1 LRVII
6 SFYIALIVSSTAL
19 FAQVADSAKTDSVKI
34 SSPNAEAKND
44 SVLASQKKEVKVKT
58 VNLWKNRIPSF
69 SEKITTDSLLRW
81 NIYPN
86 WGDFYAYQSNVI
98 SYRQGTIGRTDAF
111 NINGYDQYEQN
122 LWLDDI
128 LLNDPVTGLINY
140 NYVPH
145 HKIGTVYQTYNGDL
159 NSYVNIR
166 DYYINEP
173 VSYLNFDEASND
185 YRNLEFFVAQN
196 TAPGTNIELSYWDR
210 RDGGFY
216 PNNSVQGSQIMG
228 RIYHHLGEKYQIQ
241 GLILRNDFNNDES
254 GGYVVNDPSTFG
266 FGEFTSNPVNSSG
279 NSETLRNDIKLG
291 LYQRTDTASAESGG
305 LIMNRT
311 KNDRVVRISADTL
324 SRELLT
330 HSAQIFKKVEL
341 GLLSIQGN
349 ATVNLSDL
357 KSGNSITRNNWFT
370 SEAKITTELELF
382 DGLKL
387 IGSGNVISRNTG
399 HSGSEFS
406 SGINIGSSENL
417 NLKLTASVESRIP
430 TIQTLY
436 WSSKDYS
443 GNSNLE
449 NEKIT
454 SLYGEVSSSLGSY
467 WKAGASGRLKFTE
480 NRIVLDEDSTFSNTN
495 SQDLAFI
502 SGFVRFQNPN
512 FEIESSAA
520 YETALSFESDQSHS
534 TFGSVD
540 TKLWIRN
547 ALFYKNYAFN
557 RAAFVKIGVRTL
569 LSPFA
574 YESQFYNTELDYWQS
589 NSLTNDG
596 SMQSFVPAFF
606 RMDAELSARVR
617 AIMVVIRWEN
627 ALDGLGQA
635 GYFEASSFPMLPRRL
650 IVGIRAQFR
659 N

>member
-1 LRVII
+1 MRVLVALYIVII
-6 SFYIALIVSSTAL
+6 VCSAAV
-19 FAQVADSAKTDSVKI
+19 FAQVADSSNTDSVRI
-34 SSPNAEAKND
+34 SSPVSDAQND
-44 SVLASQKKEVKVKT
+44 SVLISDEDNIEVKKIY
-58 VNLWKNRIPSF
+58 LWKNRVSSF
-69 SEKITTDSLLRW
+69 SKQVTTDSLLRW

-86 WGDFYAYQSNVI
+86 WGDFYAYRSNTI
-98 SYRQGTIGRTDAF
+98 AFRQGTIGRIDAF

-122 LWLDDI
+122 VWLDDI
-128 LLNDPVTGLINY
+128 SLNDPVTGLINY

-145 HKIGTVYQTYNGDL
+145 HKIGTVYETYTSEL

-196 TAPGTNIELSYWDR
+196 TAPGTNIEVSYWDR
-210 RDGGFY
+210 RGGGFY

-228 RIYHHLGEKYQIQ
+228 RVYHHLGEKFQIQ
-241 GLILRNDFNNDES
+241 GLVLRNDFNNDES
-254 GGYVVNDPSTFG
+254 GGYVVNDPASFS
-266 FGEFTSNPVNSSG
+266 FGEFTSTPMSSSG
-279 NSETLRNDIKLG
+279 NSEILRNDIKLG
-291 LYQRTDTASAESGG
+291 LYQRVDTSSAETGG
-305 LIMNRT
+305 LILTRT

-324 SRELLT
+324 NRKLLT
-330 HSAQIFKKVEL
+330 HGAQVFKKVEL
-341 GLLSIQGN
+341 GLLSINGD
-349 ATVNLSDL
+349 ARVFHSDM
-357 KSGNSITRNNWFT
+357 KSGNSITRNNWLIT
-370 SEAKITTELELF
+370 EAKITTELKLF

-406 SGINIGSSENL
+406 AGINIGSSDNL
-417 NLKLTASVESRIP
+417 NLKVTAGVESRIP

-443 GNSNLE
+443 GNTNLN
-449 NEKIT
+449 NEKIV
-454 SLYGEVSSSLGSY
+454 SLYGEVNSSLGSY
-467 WKAGASGRLKFTE
+467 WKAGASGRLKLTE
-480 NRIVLDEDSTFSNTN
+480 NRIVLDADSTFSNTN
-495 SQDLAFI
+495 SQDLVFT
-502 SGFVRFQNPN
+502 SGYIRFQNERI
-512 FEIESSAA
+512 EIESSAS
-520 YETALSFESDQSHS
+520 YEWTLSFKSDQSHS

-540 TKLWIRN
+540 AKLWIRN
-547 ALFYKNYAFN
+547 SLFYKNYAFN
-557 RAAFVKIGVRTL
+557 RAAYIKMGVRTL

-574 YESQFYNTELDYWQS
+574 YESQFYNTELNYWQS
-589 NSLTNDG
+589 NSLSNDG
-596 SMQSFVPAFF
+596 SMQSFAPAFF
-606 RMDAELSARVR
+606 RLDAELSARVR

-635 GYFEASSFPMLPRRL
+635 GYFEASSFPMPPRRL

>member
-1 LRVII
+1 MRVLLALYIVII
-6 SFYIALIVSSTAL
+6 VCSAAV
-19 FAQVADSAKTDSVKI
+19 FAQVADSSNTDSVRI
-34 SSPNAEAKND
+34 SSPVSDAQND
-44 SVLASQKKEVKVKT
+44 SVLISDKDNIEVKKIY
-58 VNLWKNRIPSF
+58 LWKNRVSSF
-69 SEKITTDSLLRW
+69 SKQVTTDSLLRW

-86 WGDFYAYQSNVI
+86 WGDFYAYRSNTI
-98 SYRQGTIGRTDAF
+98 AFRQGTIGRIDAF

-122 LWLDDI
+122 VWLDDI
-128 LLNDPVTGLINY
+128 SLNDPVTGLINY

-145 HKIGTVYQTYNGDL
+145 HKIGTVYETYTSEL

-173 VSYLNFDEASND
+173 VSYLNFDEASHD

-196 TAPGTNIELSYWDR
+196 TAPGTNIEVSYWDR
-210 RDGGFY
+210 RGGGFY

-228 RIYHHLGEKYQIQ
+228 RVYHHLGEKFQIQ
-241 GLILRNDFNNDES
+241 GLVLRNEFNNDES
-254 GGYVVNDPSTFG
+254 GGYVVNDPASFG
-266 FGEFTSNPVNSSG
+266 FGEFTSTPMSSSG
-279 NSETLRNDIKLG
+279 NSEILRNDIKLG
-291 LYQRTDTASAESGG
+291 LYQRVDTSSAETGG
-305 LIMNRT
+305 LILTRT

-324 SRELLT
+324 NRKLLT
-330 HSAQIFKKVEL
+330 HGAQVFKKVEL
-341 GLLSIQGN
+341 GLLSINGD
-349 ATVNLSDL
+349 ARVFHSDM
-357 KSGNSITRNNWFT
+357 KSGNSITRNNWLIT
-370 SEAKITTELELF
+370 EAKMTTELKLF

-406 SGINIGSSENL
+406 AGINIGSSDNL
-417 NLKLTASVESRIP
+417 NLKVTAGVESRIP

-443 GNSNLE
+443 GNSNLK
-449 NEKIT
+449 NEKIM
-454 SLYGEVSSSLGSY
+454 SLYGEVNSSLGSY
-467 WKAGASGRLKFTE
+467 WEAGASGRLKFTE
-480 NRIVLDEDSTFSNTN
+480 NRIVLDADSTFSNTN
-495 SQDLAFI
+495 SQDLLFT
-502 SGFVRFQNPN
+502 SGYIRFQNERI
-512 FEIESSAA
+512 EIESSAS
-520 YETALSFESDQSHS
+520 YEGTLSFESDQSHS

-540 TKLWIRN
+540 AKLWIRN
-547 ALFYKNYAFN
+547 SLFYKNYAFN
-557 RAAFVKIGVRTL
+557 RAAYIKMGVRTL

-574 YESQFYNTELDYWQS
+574 YESQFYNTELNYWQS

-596 SMQSFVPAFF
+596 SMQSFAPAFF
-606 RMDAELSARVR
+606 RLDAELSARVR

-635 GYFEASSFPMLPRRL
+635 GYFEASSFPMPPRRL

>member
-1 LRVII
+1 
-6 SFYIALIVSSTAL
+6 
-19 FAQVADSAKTDSVKI
+19 
-34 SSPNAEAKND
+34 
-44 SVLASQKKEVKVKT
+44 
-58 VNLWKNRIPSF
+58 
-69 SEKITTDSLLRW
+69 
-81 NIYPN
+81 
-86 WGDFYAYQSNVI
+86 
-98 SYRQGTIGRTDAF
+98 
-111 NINGYDQYEQN
+111 
-122 LWLDDI
+122 
-128 LLNDPVTGLINY
+128 
-140 NYVPH
+140 
-145 HKIGTVYQTYNGDL
+145 
-159 NSYVNIR
+159 
-166 DYYINEP
+166 
-173 VSYLNFDEASND
+173 
-185 YRNLEFFVAQN
+185 
-196 TAPGTNIELSYWDR
+196 
-210 RDGGFY
+210 
-216 PNNSVQGSQIMG
+216 
-228 RIYHHLGEKYQIQ
+228 
-241 GLILRNDFNNDES
+241 
-254 GGYVVNDPSTFG
+254 
-266 FGEFTSNPVNSSG
+266 
-279 NSETLRNDIKLG
+279 
-291 LYQRTDTASAESGG
+291 
-305 LIMNRT
+305 
-311 KNDRVVRISADTL
+311 
-324 SRELLT
+324 
-330 HSAQIFKKVEL
+330 
-341 GLLSIQGN
+341 
-349 ATVNLSDL
+349 
-357 KSGNSITRNNWFT
+357 
-370 SEAKITTELELF
+370 
-382 DGLKL
+382 
-387 IGSGNVISRNTG
+387 
-399 HSGSEFS
+399 
-406 SGINIGSSENL
+406 
-417 NLKLTASVESRIP
+417 

-443 GNSNLE
+443 GNSNLK

-454 SLYGEVSSSLGSY
+454 SLYGEVNSSLGSY

-635 GYFEASSFPMLPRRL
+635 GYFETSSFPMPPRRL

>member
-1 LRVII
+1 M
-6 SFYIALIVSSTAL
+6 IVSSTAL
-19 FAQVADSAKTDSVKI
+19 YAQVADSAKTDSVKI
-34 SSPNAEAKND
+34 TSPNTKAKND
-44 SVLASQKKEVKVKT
+44 NVLASQKKEVKVKT

-145 HKIGTVYQTYNGDL
+145 HKIGTVYQSYNGNL

-266 FGEFTSNPVNSSG
+266 FGEFTSNPVSSSG
-279 NSETLRNDIKLG
+279 NSEILRNDIKLG
-291 LYQRTDTASAESGG
+291 LYQRSDTASAESGG
-305 LIMNRT
+305 LIFNRT

-330 HSAQIFKKVEL
+330 HGAQIFKKVEL

-370 SEAKITTELELF
+370 SEAKMTTELELF

-387 IGSGNVISRNTG
+387 IGSGKVVSRNTD
-399 HSGSEFS
+399 HTGSEFS

-417 NLKLTASVESRIP
+417 NLKLTA
-430 TIQTLY
+430 
-436 WSSKDYS
+436 
-443 GNSNLE
+443 
-449 NEKIT
+449 
-454 SLYGEVSSSLGSY
+454 
-467 WKAGASGRLKFTE
+467 
-480 NRIVLDEDSTFSNTN
+480 
-495 SQDLAFI
+495 
-502 SGFVRFQNPN
+502 
-512 FEIESSAA
+512 
-520 YETALSFESDQSHS
+520 
-534 TFGSVD
+534 
-540 TKLWIRN
+540 
-547 ALFYKNYAFN
+547 
-557 RAAFVKIGVRTL
+557 
-569 LSPFA
+569 
-574 YESQFYNTELDYWQS
+574 
-589 NSLTNDG
+589 
-596 SMQSFVPAFF
+596 
-606 RMDAELSARVR
+606 
-617 AIMVVIRWEN
+617 
-627 ALDGLGQA
+627 
-635 GYFEASSFPMLPRRL
+635 
-650 IVGIRAQFR
+650 
-659 N
+659 

>member
-1 LRVII
+1 MRVIVAL
-6 SFYIALIVSSTAL
+6 YIVIIVSSAAV
-19 FAQVADSAKTDSVKI
+19 FAQVADSSNADSVNI
-34 SSPNAEAKND
+34 TSPVPDALND
-44 SVLASQKKEVKVKT
+44 SLLTSEKDNSEVAKIY
-58 VNLWKNRIPSF
+58 LWKNRIPSF
-69 SEKITTDSLLRW
+69 SKQITTDSLLRW

-86 WGDFYAYQSNVI
+86 WGDFYAYRSNAI
-98 SYRQGTIGRTDAF
+98 SFRQGTIGRIDAF

-128 LLNDPVTGLINY
+128 PLNDPVTGLINY

-145 HKIGTVYQTYNGDL
+145 HKIGTVYETYTSEL
-159 NSYVNIR
+159 NSQVNIR

-173 VSYLNFDEASND
+173 VSYLNFDEASHD

-196 TAPGTNIELSYWDR
+196 TAPGTNIEVSYWDR
-210 RDGGFY
+210 RGGGFY
-216 PNNSVQGSQIMG
+216 PNNSVEGSQVMG

-254 GGYVVNDPSTFG
+254 GGYVVNDPTTFG
-266 FGEFTSNPVNSSG
+266 FGEFTSAPVSSSG
-279 NSETLRNDIKLG
+279 NSEILRNDIKLG
-291 LYQRTDTASAESGG
+291 LYQREDTSSVESGG
-305 LIMNRT
+305 LILNRT

-324 SRELLT
+324 NRKLLT
-330 HSAQIFKKVEL
+330 HGAQIFKKKKL
-341 GLLSIQGN
+341 GLISIHGD
-349 ATVNLSDL
+349 ARIFLSDM
-357 KSGNSITRNNWFT
+357 KSGNSITRSNW
-370 SEAKITTELELF
+370 ITANTKLETEFQLSSYFKLF
-382 DGLKL
+382 
-387 IGSGNVISRNTG
+387 GSGELISRNTG
-399 HSGSEFS
+399 HSGSKFS
-406 SGINIGSSENL
+406 TGVNIGDPDNL
-417 NLKLTASVESRIP
+417 NLRVTAGVESRIP

-443 GNSNLE
+443 GNSNLK

-454 SLYGEVSSSLGSY
+454 SLYGEVNSSLGSY

-480 NRIVLDEDSTFSNTN
+480 NRIVLDTDSTFSNTN
-495 SQDLAFI
+495 SQELAFI

-520 YETALSFESDQSHS
+520 YETTLSFESDQSHS

-557 RAAFVKIGVRTL
+557 RAAFIKMGVRTL

-574 YESQFYNTELDYWQS
+574 YESQFYNTELNYWQS
-589 NSLTNDG
+589 NSLTNDE

-606 RMDAELSARVR
+606 RLDAELSARVR

-635 GYFEASSFPMLPRRL
+635 GYFEASSFPMPPRRL